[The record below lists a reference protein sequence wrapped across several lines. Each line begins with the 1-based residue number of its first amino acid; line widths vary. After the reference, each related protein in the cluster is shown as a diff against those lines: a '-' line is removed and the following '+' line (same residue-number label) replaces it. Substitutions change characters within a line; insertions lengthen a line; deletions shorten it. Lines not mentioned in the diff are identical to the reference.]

1 MKYNFDEVIDRRNT
15 YSAKW
20 DWSPMIGMLSGRYDE
35 DTICAFTADMDFR
48 CADSIKQEMQKVV
61 DFNLYG
67 YVNPDAC
74 AESYYNAVIGWFKRR
89 LDWEIKKEQIVYVN
103 GTVLALNHA
112 VRAFTQPGDGVL
124 INRPVYGPFTM
135 AIEGNGRRVVNS
147 QLVNNDGYYTVDF
160 EDFERK
166 AALDTTKLFMLC
178 NPHNPSGRCW
188 SEDELYK
195 MAQIC
200 RKHGVIIAADEIH
213 GDLVRV
219 GQKFSTMAFQAEK
232 AGADYLIC
240 TAVNKTF
247 NLAGLGITNVVIP
260 DERLRKAFRAQ
271 VGHSNPS
278 QFDIAAVIG
287 AYNGGEEW
295 LEQLREYLDGTI
307 DWVLDF
313 LKEKMPKVK
322 CSRPEGTYI
331 MWMDFRGYGISPE
344 EIHRRIY
351 EQANVILEG
360 GTMFDPDS
368 GAGFERICIPTRRA
382 LIQEAFQRIYEQFK
396 DLE

>member
-1 MKYNFDEVIDRRNT
+1 M
-15 YSAKW
+15 
-20 DWSPMIGMLSGRYDE
+20 
-35 DTICAFTADMDFR
+35 
-48 CADSIKQEMQKVV
+48 
-61 DFNLYG
+61 
-67 YVNPDAC
+67 
-74 AESYYNAVIGWFKRR
+74 
-89 LDWEIKKEQIVYVN
+89 
-103 GTVLALNHA
+103 
-112 VRAFTQPGDGVL
+112 
-124 INRPVYGPFTM
+124 
-135 AIEGNGRRVVNS
+135 
-147 QLVNNDGYYTVDF
+147 
-160 EDFERK
+160 
-166 AALDTTKLFMLC
+166 
-178 NPHNPSGRCW
+178 
-188 SEDELYK
+188 
-195 MAQIC
+195 
-200 RKHGVIIAADEIH
+200 
-213 GDLVRV
+213 
-219 GQKFSTMAFQAEK
+219 
-232 AGADYLIC
+232 
-240 TAVNKTF
+240 
-247 NLAGLGITNVVIP
+247 VIP